1 MSAGPHKHSGEDGQ
15 AMPVSIALARTLYD
29 DSDPVHDFDHVL
41 RVLALAR
48 RIGQA
53 EGADMAVVETAVLL
67 HDIQRAGEDHLA
79 HVHNAETADH
89 AVLAAEQARE
99 ILSRLTPPPAPEF
112 IEAVTHA
119 IAAHRFRN
127 AIAPQTLEAK
137 VVFDADKLDA
147 IGAIG
152 VARAYAYGGMT
163 GQKLWGEVPP
173 GYPGGGAEHTPRHEF
188 SYKLSRIVE
197 RMQTETGRAIA
208 RERHAF
214 MAAYFAR
221 LEREVRGEE

>member
-1 MSAGPHKHSGEDGQ
+1 
-15 AMPVSIALARTLYD
+15 VISIEFARTLYD

-48 RIGQA
+48 RIGRA

-67 HDIQRAGEDHLA
+67 HDIQRAGEDQQS
-79 HVHNAETADH
+79 HVQNAETADH
-89 AVLAAEQARE
+89 ALVAAERARR
-99 ILSRLTPPPAPEF
+99 ILAHLDPPPDLEF
-112 IEAVTHA
+112 IEAVAHA

-127 AIAPQTLEAK
+127 AIPPQTLEAK

-163 GQKLWGEVPP
+163 RQKLWGEVPP
-173 GYPGGGAEHTPRHEF
+173 DYPGGGPEHTPVHEF
-188 SYKLSRIVE
+188 IFKLARIQD
-197 RMQTETGRAIA
+197 RMQTATGRAIA
-208 RERHAF
+208 RERHAYMSDF
-214 MAAYFAR
+214 FRR
-221 LEREVRGEE
+221 LEQEVRGDA